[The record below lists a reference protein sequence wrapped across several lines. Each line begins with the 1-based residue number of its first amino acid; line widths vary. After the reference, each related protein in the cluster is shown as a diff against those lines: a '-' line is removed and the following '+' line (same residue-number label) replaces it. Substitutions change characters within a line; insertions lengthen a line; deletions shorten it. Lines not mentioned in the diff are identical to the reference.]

1 MAMPSCDDVQA
12 YVICLQAARHDRCDV
27 NMPPIKSLFPRAQE
41 FDAVDAAAIDI
52 ATDPRVSVYARHYI
66 AENESS
72 DHMHMGSAG
81 ALGCSLSHIALWR
94 RCVELNEPIVVIEDD
109 IELTP
114 RKRAQVAEA
123 IEDIPASCDYAS
135 IMYLP
140 ATFMLLPNNGQGC
153 TDGAQRWCD
162 IKLDTYGHFGMQM
175 YYVTPRGAAILLEQA
190 LPIVTHVDVYIAAVS
205 STRTD
210 FKALRW
216 RENIYTVGDMIKDN
230 EDSTLEHPLSN
241 GLLRKRL
248 PSSNAFFIAIIVVV
262 LALVVWSI
270 AITVKYYRQ

>member
-1 MAMPSCDDVQA
+1 MPSCDSVRA
-12 YVICLQAARHDRCDV
+12 FTICLASVREQRCDLK
-27 NMPPIKSLFPRAQE
+27 MDSIRALFPRVQE
-41 FDAVDAAAIDI
+41 FDAVDAAAIDV

-66 AENESS
+66 AVNESS

-140 ATFMLLPNNGQGC
+140 ATFMLLPINGQGC

-162 IKLDTYGHFGMQM
+162 IKLGLYGHFGTQM

-190 LPIVTHVDVYIAAVS
+190 LPVVTHVDVHIAAVS
-205 STRTD
+205 STRAD

-216 RENIYTVGDMIKDN
+216 RENIYTIWDMLKASAGSTIK
-230 EDSTLEHPLSN
+230 HPDT
-241 GLLRKRL
+241 GVIRKRL
-248 PSSNAFFIAIIVVV
+248 PSTNWVYLVIFLVV
-262 LALVVWSI
+262 LALIVWASVLT
-270 AITVKYYRQ
+270 ARCYGK

>member
-1 MAMPSCDDVQA
+1 MDSIRA
-12 YVICLQAARHDRCDV
+12 
-27 NMPPIKSLFPRAQE
+27 LFPRVQE
-41 FDAVDAAAIDI
+41 FDAVDAAAIDV
-52 ATDPRVSVYARHYI
+52 ATDPRVSVYARHFI
-66 AENESS
+66 AVNGSS

-94 RCVELNEPIVVIEDD
+94 RCVELDEPIVVIEDD

-123 IEDIPASCDYAS
+123 IEDVPETCDYAS

-140 ATFMLLPNNGQGC
+140 PTFMLLPNNGQGC
-153 TDGAQRWCD
+153 ADGAQRWCG
-162 IKLDTYGHFGMQM
+162 IRLGTYGHFGTQM

-205 STRTD
+205 STRAD

-216 RENIYTVGDMIKDN
+216 RENIYTVADMIKDN

-262 LALVVWSI
+262 LAVVVWSI
-270 AITVKYYRQ
+270 VITVKYYRQ